1 MWQVLSAEL
10 PPVSCGGG
18 GRFNIGVCVLLA
30 VAVLV
35 FLPATRLGFRVYS
48 CVRVN
53 SVNY

>member
-10 PPVSCGGG
+10 PPVSCGGV
-18 GRFNIGVCVLLA
+18 NISVCVLLA

-35 FLPATRLGFRVYS
+35 FLPVTRLGFRAYS